1 MASEHGVERLHQ
13 PKTKGKNHMKLV
25 RRILVA
31 AAMAGVFSARS
42 LLAGDA
48 TTVEEK
54 VVVKEEE
61 AHKWWGAELS
71 TGWDSL
77 YMFRG
82 VNVLRFDQDGNEQKY
97 GSSLYWTQL
106 SVSFTPTEN
115 DTITLGGWMAFGIG
129 KTQYKEFDGIVNYT
143 HTFGD
148 LEVGVGY
155 IFYYY
160 LNSVLYQNELTASL
174 AYTFNL
180 PKGITLTPSLAYYFN
195 LGPDFDDFREGTGVV
210 ETASSFLV
218 ARLDAAIP
226 IYKEIISLEPWF
238 GFGASFDFNARTAD
252 NESGFDFFTGANN
265 IEVGI
270 GLPIKI
276 NDIIT
281 VYGYGAYSYQWNDL
295 VGTEPSTF
303 WGGAKVTFSF

>member
-1 MASEHGVERLHQ
+1 
-13 PKTKGKNHMKLV
+13 MKLV
-25 RRILVA
+25 TRILVTVGV
-31 AAMAGVFSARS
+31 AGA
-42 LLAGDA
+42 LLAKPLLAADA
-48 TTVEEK
+48 KTVQEK
-54 VVVKEEE
+54 VVVEEE
-61 AHKWWGAELS
+61 ARKWWSADLS

-82 VNVLRFDQDGNEQKY
+82 VNVLRFDQDGNKQKY

-106 SVSFTPTEN
+106 NVSFMPTEN
-115 DTITLGGWMAFGIG
+115 DTITLGSWMAFGIG
-129 KTQYKEFDGIVNYT
+129 NTRYKEFDGIVNYA

-148 LEVGVGY
+148 LEVSLGY

-160 LNSVLYQNELTASL
+160 LNSVLYQNELTAKL

-180 PKGITLTPSLAYYFN
+180 PAGITLVPSLTYFFN
-195 LGPDFDDFREGTGVV
+195 LGPDFDDFRRGTGVV

-218 ARLDAAIP
+218 ARLDAGIP
-226 IYKEIISLEPWF
+226 IYKDIISLEPWF
-238 GFGASFDFNARTAD
+238 AFGASFDFNARTAD

-270 GLPIKI
+270 ALPIKI
-276 NDIIT
+276 NDVIT
-281 VYGYGAYSYQWNDL
+281 LYGYGAYSYQWENL
-295 VGTEPSTF
+295 IGTEPSTF

>member
-1 MASEHGVERLHQ
+1 
-13 PKTKGKNHMKLV
+13 MKLV
-25 RRILVA
+25 TRILVTVGV
-31 AAMAGVFSARS
+31 AGA
-42 LLAGDA
+42 LLAKPLLAADGK
-48 TTVEEK
+48 TVQEK
-54 VVVKEEE
+54 VVVEKE
-61 AHKWWGAELS
+61 ARKWWSADLS

-82 VNVLRFDQDGNEQKY
+82 VNVLRFDQDGNKQKY

-106 SVSFTPTEN
+106 DVSFMPTEN
-115 DTITLGGWMAFGIG
+115 DTFTLGSWMAFGIG
-129 KTQYKEFDGIVNYT
+129 NTRYKEFDGIVNYA

-148 LEVGVGY
+148 LEVSVGY

-160 LNSVLYQNELTASL
+160 LNSVNYQNELTAKL

-180 PKGITLTPSLAYYFN
+180 PAGITLVPSLTYFFN
-195 LGPDFDDFREGTGVV
+195 LGPDFHDFRRGTGVV

-218 ARLDAAIP
+218 ARLDAGIP
-226 IYKEIISLEPWF
+226 IYKDIISLESWF
-238 GFGASFDFNARTAD
+238 AFGASFDFNARTAD

-270 GLPIKI
+270 ALPIKI
-276 NDIIT
+276 NDVIT
-281 VYGYGAYSYQWNDL
+281 LYGYGAYSYQWEDL
-295 VGTEPSTF
+295 LGTEPSTF

>member
-1 MASEHGVERLHQ
+1 
-13 PKTKGKNHMKLV
+13 MKLV
-25 RRILVA
+25 TRILA
-31 AAMAGVFSARS
+31 AVGMAAVFLTKP
-42 LLAGDA
+42 LLAGDGK
-48 TTVEEK
+48 TVQEK
-54 VVVKEEE
+54 VVVEEE
-61 AHKWWGAELS
+61 ARKWWSADLS

-82 VNVLRFDQDGNEQKY
+82 VNVLRFDQDGNKQKY
-97 GSSLYWTQL
+97 GSSLYWTQVN
-106 SVSFTPTEN
+106 VSFMPTEN
-115 DTITLGGWMAFGIG
+115 DTISLGSWMAFGIG
-129 KTQYKEFDGIVNYT
+129 NTRYKEFDGIVNYA

-148 LEVGVGY
+148 LEVSVGY

-160 LNSVLYQNELTASL
+160 LNSVLYQNELTAKV

-180 PKGITLTPSLAYYFN
+180 PAGITLVPSLTYFFN
-195 LGPDFDDFREGTGVV
+195 LGPDFDDFRRGTGVV

-218 ARLDAAIP
+218 ARLDAGIP
-226 IYKEIISLEPWF
+226 IYKDIISLEPWF
-238 GFGASFDFNARTAD
+238 AFGVSFDFNARTAD

-270 GLPIKI
+270 ALPIKI
-276 NDIIT
+276 NDVISLS
-281 VYGYGAYSYQWNDL
+281 GYGAYSYQWEGL

>member
-1 MASEHGVERLHQ
+1 
-13 PKTKGKNHMKLV
+13 MKLV
-25 RRILVA
+25 TRILVTVGV
-31 AAMAGVFSARS
+31 AGA
-42 LLAGDA
+42 LLAKPLLAVDGK
-48 TTVEEK
+48 TVQEK
-54 VVVKEEE
+54 VVVEKE
-61 AHKWWGAELS
+61 ARKWWSADLS

-82 VNVLRFDQDGNEQKY
+82 VNVLRFDQDGNKQKY

-106 SVSFTPTEN
+106 DVSFMPTEN
-115 DTITLGGWMAFGIG
+115 DTITLGSWMAFGIG
-129 KTQYKEFDGIVNYT
+129 NTRYKEFDGIVNYA

-148 LEVGVGY
+148 LEVSVGY

-160 LNSVLYQNELTASL
+160 LNSVNYQNELTAKL

-180 PKGITLTPSLAYYFN
+180 PAGITLVPSLTYFFN
-195 LGPDFDDFREGTGVV
+195 LGPDFHDFRRGTGVV

-218 ARLDAAIP
+218 ARLDAGIP
-226 IYKEIISLEPWF
+226 IYKDIISLEPWF
-238 GFGASFDFNARTAD
+238 AFGVSFDFNARTAD

-270 GLPIKI
+270 ALPIKI
-276 NDIIT
+276 NDVIT
-281 VYGYGAYSYQWNDL
+281 LYGYGAYSYQWEDL
-295 VGTEPSTF
+295 IGTEPSTF

>member
-1 MASEHGVERLHQ
+1 
-13 PKTKGKNHMKLV
+13 MKLV
-25 RRILVA
+25 TRILVTVGV
-31 AAMAGVFSARS
+31 AGA
-42 LLAGDA
+42 LLAKPLLAADGK
-48 TTVEEK
+48 TVQEK
-54 VVVKEEE
+54 VVVEKE
-61 AHKWWGAELS
+61 ARKWWSADLS

-82 VNVLRFDQDGNEQKY
+82 VNVLRFDQDGNKQKY

-106 SVSFTPTEN
+106 DVSFMPTEN
-115 DTITLGGWMAFGIG
+115 DTFTLGSWMAFGIG
-129 KTQYKEFDGIVNYT
+129 NTRYKEFDGIVNYA

-148 LEVGVGY
+148 LEVSVGY

-160 LNSVLYQNELTASL
+160 LNSVNYQNELTAKL

-180 PKGITLTPSLAYYFN
+180 PAGITLVPSLTYFFN
-195 LGPDFDDFREGTGVV
+195 LGPDFHDFRRGTGVV

-218 ARLDAAIP
+218 ARLDAGIP
-226 IYKEIISLEPWF
+226 IYKDIISLEPWF
-238 GFGASFDFNARTAD
+238 AFGVSFDFNARTAD

-270 GLPIKI
+270 ALPIKI
-276 NDIIT
+276 NDVIT
-281 VYGYGAYSYQWNDL
+281 LYGYGAYSYQWEDL
-295 VGTEPSTF
+295 IGTEPSTF

>member
-1 MASEHGVERLHQ
+1 
-13 PKTKGKNHMKLV
+13 MKLAT
-25 RRILVA
+25 RILVA
-31 AAMAGVFSARS
+31 AGMAAVFLTKP
-42 LLAGDA
+42 LLAGDGK
-48 TTVEEK
+48 TVQEK
-54 VVVKEEE
+54 VVVEEE
-61 AHKWWGAELS
+61 ARKWWSADLS

-82 VNVLRFDQDGNEQKY
+82 VNVLRFDQDGNKQKY
-97 GSSLYWTQL
+97 GSSLYWTQVN
-106 SVSFTPTEN
+106 VSFMPTEN
-115 DTITLGGWMAFGIG
+115 DTISLGSWMAFGIG
-129 KTQYKEFDGIVNYT
+129 NTRYKEFDGIVNYA

-148 LEVGVGY
+148 LEVSVGY

-160 LNSVLYQNELTASL
+160 LNSVLYQNELTAKL

-180 PKGITLTPSLAYYFN
+180 PAGITLVPSLTYFFN
-195 LGPDFDDFREGTGVV
+195 LGPDFHDFRRGTGVV

-218 ARLDAAIP
+218 ARLDAGIP
-226 IYKEIISLEPWF
+226 IYKDIISLEPWF
-238 GFGASFDFNARTAD
+238 AFGVSFDFNARTAD

-270 GLPIKI
+270 ALPIKI
-276 NDIIT
+276 NDVISLS
-281 VYGYGAYSYQWNDL
+281 GYGAYSYQWEGL